1 MSFAESFYGYYGHDG
16 DVVIPNGVTSIGEC
30 AFMGCKSLTSV
41 IIPEGTSIGDG
52 AFAGCEKLVLT
63 EK

>member
-1 MSFAESFYGYYGHDG
+1 
-16 DVVIPNGVTSIGEC
+16 
-30 AFMGCKSLTSV
+30 MGCKSLTSV